1 MPTELAVTRPTRM
14 ADGGHPESG
23 RHILLTPPSGRLTR
37 PGPSTRYGWGSTD
50 AREPTRQPVPE
61 LLELVA
67 QGAGAQAR
75 ILGQPGDVVDER
87 FEWVLSSPTCA
98 VRALPRLP
106 IGYQGT
112 Q

>member
-1 MPTELAVTRPTRM
+1 M

-37 PGPSTRYGWGSTD
+37 PGPSTRYGWGITG

-61 LLELVA
+61 LLELVD

-87 FEWVLSSPTCA
+87 FEWVFTGGCP
-98 VRALPRLP
+98 ALLVQCVHFHAFL